1 MEQSPITFHARLENV
16 MRLQRE
22 NGVDNFDALSR
33 LACVAVGVTICAAVT
48 IFIFPV
54 FSLNNLQTH
63 LSQSINS
70 IQELIEKRCGFD
82 VRQMAKIYHNT
93 LEGTG

>member
-1 MEQSPITFHARLENV
+1 
-16 MRLQRE
+16 
-22 NGVDNFDALSR
+22 
-33 LACVAVGVTICAAVT
+33 VAVGVTICAAVT

-63 LSQSINS
+63 LSQSITS

-82 VRQMAKIYHNT
+82 VRQREKKYKDT
-93 LEGTG
+93 REGTG